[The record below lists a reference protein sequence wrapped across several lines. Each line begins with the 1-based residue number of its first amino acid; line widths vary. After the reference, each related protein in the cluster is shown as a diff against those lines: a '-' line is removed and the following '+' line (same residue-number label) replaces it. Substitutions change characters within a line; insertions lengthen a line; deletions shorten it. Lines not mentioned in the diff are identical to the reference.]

1 MTCVKGV
8 KAVLARTMF
17 SLHALITLWRLVSQG
32 EGRLPGSPLSS
43 ILFFPEGD
51 AYTKIG
57 FAILLQILE
66 GLHSLCY
73 RKGQELSWF
82 CPSVFFYLIA
92 VCPSVWI
99 LEIQMTSIRR
109 ERLCLYYQ
117 LVQEKLNSPSND
129 TRYQV
134 SLLLELMQVSL
145 QTGST

>member
-1 MTCVKGV
+1 MDHLTVYC
-8 KAVLARTMF
+8 T
-17 SLHALITLWRLVSQG
+17 
-32 EGRLPGSPLSS
+32 
-43 ILFFPEGD
+43 EGD

-57 FAILLQILE
+57 IAIIVQILE
-66 GLHSLCY
+66 GLHALCY

-82 CPSVFFYLIA
+82 CPSVFFYLVA

-117 LVQEKLNSPSND
+117 LVQEKLNTPSND

-134 SLLLELMQVSL
+134 SLLLELMQVNQNLSKESGKQFYTAGVRVRSQRLRRYL
-145 QTGST
+145 Q

>member
-1 MTCVKGV
+1 MTVCC
-8 KAVLARTMF
+8 T
-17 SLHALITLWRLVSQG
+17 
-32 EGRLPGSPLSS
+32 
-43 ILFFPEGD
+43 EGD

-57 FAILLQILE
+57 IAIIVQILE
-66 GLHSLCY
+66 GLHALCY

-82 CPSVFFYLIA
+82 CPSVFFYLVA

-117 LVQEKLNSPSND
+117 LVQEKLNTPSND

-134 SLLLELMQVSL
+134 SLLLELMQVNQNLSKES
-145 QTGST
+145 GK